1 MKLQSIELISR
12 YTQSTSRL
20 LLVLSGGVF
29 AIEWYD
35 LNTQSW
41 AFLDRSIAPSEFRE
55 IASVVLCFLIVSHI
69 IHWVGDH
76 EAYRKWFQTN
86 SIPTDSINE
95 IGAFG
100 KATTP
105 IISGL
110 LMRLERLN
118 EELIQTSKSLKTKVG
133 SDLNASDS
141 INKAVEKCT
150 SLSRQVE
157 GIIGQN
163 KRIENQVDEIQGV
176 LSDIGPGFRTI
187 SRLGWFVVYVWYLA
201 LPVLSCTLALIS
213 LWCGEV

>member
-41 AFLDRSIAPSEFRE
+41 AFLDRSIAPNEFRE
-55 IASVVLCFLIVSHI
+55 IASVVLCFLTVSHI

-76 EAYRKWFQTN
+76 EAYRKWFKTN
-86 SIPTDSINE
+86 SIPTDSMNA

-105 IISGL
+105 VVSGL
-110 LMRLERLN
+110 LIRLEMLD
-118 EELIQTSKSLKTKVG
+118 EELVKTTKSLNKKVG
-133 SDLNASDS
+133 VDLTASDS
-141 INKAVEKCT
+141 INKSIEKCT

-157 GIIGQN
+157 GIIGHN
-163 KRIENQVDEIQGV
+163 KRIERQVDEIQAV

-187 SRLGWFVVYVWYLA
+187 SRLGFFVVYVWYLA
-201 LPVLSCTLALIS
+201 LPVLSCALALIS